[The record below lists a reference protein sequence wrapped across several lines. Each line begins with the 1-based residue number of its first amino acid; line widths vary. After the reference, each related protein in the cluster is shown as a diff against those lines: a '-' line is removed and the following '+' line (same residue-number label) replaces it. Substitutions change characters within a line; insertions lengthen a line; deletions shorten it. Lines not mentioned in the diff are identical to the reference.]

1 LPGPRGGV
9 DGPGGFFR
17 RLPGFSEQTTVFE
30 VGMMASHYQPLPFH
44 RLETGAGY
52 FQPRQR
58 LPEHVTADDP
68 ALSVMTD
75 LSQVTTYT
83 TELATPLS
91 KALETMIKRGV
102 RMLLV
107 RDAGGQIVGLLTSRD
122 VEGEKPGR
130 ILAKAGGTWEDLLV
144 ADIMTL
150 KPKLEVLLLEE
161 VEKARVGDI
170 IATLRQVDRQHAMV
184 VDSDPATGKPAV
196 RGIFSLSQIGLLLGL
211 DIDPARQPTTYAE
224 LERAG
229 IDYPIASTDLLT
241 SSE

>member
-1 LPGPRGGV
+1 
-9 DGPGGFFR
+9 
-17 RLPGFSEQTTVFE
+17 
-30 VGMMASHYQPLPFH
+30 MANHYQPLPFH
-44 RLETGAGY
+44 RLEAGAGY
-52 FQPRQR
+52 FRPRQQ

-83 TELATPLS
+83 TELATPLG

-107 RDAGGQIVGLLTSRD
+107 RDADGQIVGLLTSRD
-122 VEGEKPGR
+122 IESDRPDR
-130 ILAKAGGTWEDLLV
+130 ILTKAGGAWEDLLV

-150 KPKLEVLLLEE
+150 KPKLEVLLMED
-161 VEKARVGDI
+161 VASARVGDI
-170 IATLRQVDRQHAMV
+170 IATLRQVNRQHAMV
-184 VDSDPATGKPAV
+184 VDLDPDTGRPAV

-211 DIDPARQPTTYAE
+211 DIDPARQPTTFAD

-229 IDYPIASTDLLT
+229 IDYPLTSTDLLP
-241 SSE
+241 